1 MGRQRTQV
9 YQDEKIERLEGELDG
24 LLKKVEQ
31 LTERLWIAEENL
43 RLEMGRQ
50 QRAAAYGSHRNGA
63 VR

>member
-9 YQDEKIERLEGELDG
+9 YQDEKIERLEGERDD

-43 RLEMGRQ
+43 RLEMARQ
-50 QRAAAYGSHRNGA
+50 QRAAAYSHRNGA